1 MVALEIMTIK
11 KDKDQEDNSKDSK
24 IITMMRKMTM
34 MMTIDITQNWITNIR
49 INITREENS
58 DHYLQIKSM

>member
-1 MVALEIMTIK
+1 MTIK
-11 KDKDQEDNSKDSK
+11 KDKDQEDNSRDRK

-49 INITREENS
+49 INTTREENS
-58 DHYLQIKSM
+58 DHYLLIKSM